1 MTSRR
6 KSGYVGEG
14 LSLPASSPLEAETL
28 EAAVAGLADLDAARL
43 RLQWRNHLGGSAPAH
58 LPRWLLLRVLVHRMQ
73 VVVLGDLDKAMR
85 QLLRPSK
92 DQALGLPR
100 VPFETRRPATREGIS
115 LKPGALLV
123 REWKGRRERVMVLD
137 NGFAWN
143 GETYSSL
150 SQIAKAM
157 TGTNWNGHRF
167 FGLRSAKPSKAG
179 KAPHISALDASA
191 SDADFASPI
200 AGKRMTLQRPAP
212 RCINQSVDSD
222 VVERKNRLAS
232 CGAVA

>member
-14 LSLPASSPLEAETL
+14 LSLPASPPLEAETL

-137 NGFAWN
+137 NGFATLKSTEKRVARV
-143 GETYSSL
+143 ETSPPGRPRADRRRRLVGVCAELHPNASGL
-150 SQIAKAM
+150 ETGSQMAHNAM
-157 TGTNWNGHRF
+157 CQMPRPT
-167 FGLRSAKPSKAG
+167 PS
-179 KAPHISALDASA
+179 
-191 SDADFASPI
+191 
-200 AGKRMTLQRPAP
+200 M
-212 RCINQSVDSD
+212 
-222 VVERKNRLAS
+222 
-232 CGAVA
+232 